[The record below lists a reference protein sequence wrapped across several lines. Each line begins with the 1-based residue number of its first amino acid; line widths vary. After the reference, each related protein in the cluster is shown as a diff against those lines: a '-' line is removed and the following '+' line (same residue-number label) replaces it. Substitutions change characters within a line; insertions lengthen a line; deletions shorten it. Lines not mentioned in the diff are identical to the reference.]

1 MNTFLEGLKN
11 NKEKVKK
18 LLTEW
23 AVLRD
28 SDKKLWL
35 SYMVHEKALKERLG
49 TKAYNELRKIIL
61 EKDTPTF
68 ETLSRCRRK
77 IQEQDASLRGKNYS
91 DRKSSAEEVRKE
103 I

>member
-1 MNTFLEGLKN
+1 MSRFLEGLKT
-11 NKEKVKK
+11 NKDKVFK
-18 LLTEW
+18 LLSEW
-23 AVLRD
+23 ATLRD

-35 SYMVHEKALKERLG
+35 SYMVHEKGLKEKLG
-49 TKAYNELRKIIL
+49 EDAYMKLRKIIL

-77 IQEQDASLRGKNYS
+77 IQEAHEDLRGKNYKE
-91 DRKSSAEEVRKE
+91 RKEEAEEVRKN